1 MPPEERDG
9 LTDAVRRLGDP
20 ERPVEHRG
28 REVRR
33 RPKQDLSAV
42 VDDADVEPGRLRGR
56 PLGTD
61 RSSMDRPEQGEGC
74 GDAVGR
80 GLHGTHPTAPSPAG
94 DGRSA
99 RLPDV
104 RDDDLYS
111 LPEGLPVP
119 IDDGGC
125 DHLPGRVMPP
135 VALPATD
142 GSTVRLDAP
151 VPGWTIVF
159 AYPRTGEPDADPPGG
174 LAAWD
179 AIPGA
184 RGCTPQACAYRDHH
198 AELVTA
204 GARVFG
210 LSTQDTAYQH
220 EMAERLHL
228 PFPVL
233 SDEGLALTR
242 GARSSRRSSTPA

>member
-1 MPPEERDG
+1 M
-9 LTDAVRRLGDP
+9 
-20 ERPVEHRG
+20 
-28 REVRR
+28 
-33 RPKQDLSAV
+33 
-42 VDDADVEPGRLRGR
+42 
-56 PLGTD
+56 
-61 RSSMDRPEQGEGC
+61 
-74 GDAVGR
+74 
-80 GLHGTHPTAPSPAG
+80 
-94 DGRSA
+94 
-99 RLPDV
+99 

-142 GSTVRLDAP
+142 GSTIRLDEP

-198 AELVTA
+198 AELVAA

-210 LSTQDTAYQH
+210 LSTQDTAYQR

-233 SDEGLALTR
+233 SDEGLALTGALDLPTFEHAGLTLLKRQTLVIRAGTIEHVFYPVFPSDRDAAQVLDWLR
-242 GARSSRRSSTPA
+242 G